1 MLEQLFGSRTRTKL
15 LRLFLMHPEKAF
27 FIRELTRLI
36 DTQIN
41 SVRREL
47 QNLLESG
54 IIKEV
59 ALTPEHP
66 TVEQR
71 SVPTKKIAK
80 KESTQTDKQPKKFFQ
95 VEQNFLLYHELRALF
110 FKSPRLLQQA
120 LERELGTLGTVN
132 YAVLTGFFVDRD
144 DTPIDLLIVGTILR
158 SRLAKLIHTF
168 EKEIE
173 HEINY
178 TTMTMDEFFYRKSI
192 IDRFLF
198 TILEG
203 KKIVIVDALPSQQ
216 KG

>member
-15 LRLFLMHPEKAF
+15 LRLFLMHPETAF

-54 IIKEV
+54 VIKEV
-59 ALTPEHP
+59 P
-66 TVEQR
+66 TNPNQQGEDSQK
-71 SVPTKKIAK
+71 PGIAK
-80 KESTQTDKQPKKFFQ
+80 GVKKKLPSLDKQPKKFFQ
-95 VEQNFLLYHELRALF
+95 ADQSFLLYAELRALF

-120 LERELGTLGTVN
+120 LERELNTLGTVN

-158 SRLAKLIHTF
+158 SRLAKLIHGF

-178 TTMTMDEFFYRKSI
+178 TTMTTEEFLYRKSV

-198 TILEG
+198 SILEG
-203 KKIVIVDALPSQQ
+203 KKIVVVDTLASAKP
-216 KG
+216 

>member
-47 QNLLESG
+47 QNLVEG
-54 IIKEV
+54 GVIKEV
-59 ALTPEHP
+59 
-66 TVEQR
+66 
-71 SVPTKKIAK
+71 SVADLEDTSASTGRGAK
-80 KESTQTDKQPKKFFQ
+80 KTKVVEKEKQPKKYFQ
-95 VEQNFLLYHELRALF
+95 VNPDFILYNELKSLF
-110 FKSPRLLQQA
+110 AKSPRLIQKA
-120 LERELGTLGTVN
+120 LEKEFESLGNVD

-144 DTPIDLLIVGTILR
+144 DTPVDLLIVGNILR

-178 TTMTMDEFFYRKSI
+178 STMTLEEFTYRKSI

-203 KKIVIVDALPSQQ
+203 KKIVIVDSISQS
-216 KG
+216 

>member
-15 LRLFLMHPEKAF
+15 LRLFLMNPEQSF
-27 FIRELTRLI
+27 FIRELTRII

-54 IIKEV
+54 IIKDV
-59 ALTPEHP
+59 SATDSSAPESK
-66 TVEQR
+66 VSSGGKGGR
-71 SVPTKKIAK
+71 RG
-80 KESTQTDKQPKKFFQ
+80 QTDKQPKKFFQ
-95 VEQNFLLYHELRALF
+95 VDQSFLLFHELRALF

-120 LERELGTLGTVN
+120 LERELNTLGTVN

-178 TTMTMDEFFYRKSI
+178 TTMTLDEFLYRKSI

-203 KKIVIVDALPSQQ
+203 KKIVIVEAIPAQQ
-216 KG
+216 KS

>member
-1 MLEQLFGSRTRTKL
+1 
-15 LRLFLMHPEKAF
+15 MHPEKAF
-27 FIRELTRLI
+27 FIRELTRII

-54 IIKEV
+54 VIKEV
-59 ALTPEHP
+59 
-66 TVEQR
+66 TVVSE
-71 SVPTKKIAK
+71 SGSEDPLPAATKKTGKKSSAK
-80 KESTQTDKQPKKFFQ
+80 SEKQPKKFFQ
-95 VEQNFLLYHELRALF
+95 ADLDFLLHAELRALF
-110 FKSPRLLQQA
+110 SRSPRLIQQA
-120 LERELGTLGTVN
+120 LERELSTLGTVD

-144 DTPIDLLIVGTILR
+144 DSPIDLLIVGSILR
-158 SRLAKLIHTF
+158 SRLAKLIHGF

-178 TTMTMDEFFYRKSI
+178 TTMTTEEFLYRRSI

-203 KKIVIVDALPSQQ
+203 KKVVVVDALPSQ
-216 KG
+216 KM

>member
-1 MLEQLFGSRTRTKL
+1 
-15 LRLFLMHPEKAF
+15 MHSEKAF

-47 QNLLESG
+47 QNLVEG
-54 IIKEV
+54 GVIKEV
-59 ALTPEHP
+59 SMSG
-66 TVEQR
+66 EQDDMIPLGR
-71 SVPTKKIAK
+71 GAK
-80 KESTQTDKQPKKFFQ
+80 KVKILAKEKQPKKFFQ
-95 VEQNFLLYHELRALF
+95 VNQEFVLFNELRALF
-110 FKSPRLLQQA
+110 AKSPRLLQKA
-120 LERELGTLGTVN
+120 LEKEFENLGNVE

-144 DTPIDLLIVGTILR
+144 DTPVDLLIVGNILR

-178 TTMTMDEFFYRKSI
+178 STMTLEEFTYRKSI

-203 KKIVIVDALPSQQ
+203 KKIVIVDSIAQS
-216 KG
+216 

>member
-15 LRLFLMHPEKAF
+15 LRLFLMHPETSF

-54 IIKEV
+54 IIKEIVSAPEAGSEV
-59 ALTPEHP
+59 A
-66 TVEQR
+66 EQKTSAR
-71 SVPTKKIAK
+71 KIVKKK
-80 KESTQTDKQPKKFFQ
+80 TNSEKQPKKFFQ
-95 VEQNFLLYHELRALF
+95 VDRDFLLYHELRALF
-110 FKSPRLLQQA
+110 NKSPRLLQQV
-120 LERELGTLGTVN
+120 LERELSELGTVN

-144 DTPIDLLIVGTILR
+144 DSPIDLLIVGTVLR
-158 SRLAKLIHTF
+158 SRLAKLIHGF

-178 TTMTMDEFFYRKSI
+178 TTMTTDEFLYRRSV

-203 KKIVIVDALPSQQ
+203 KKVVLVDTLPSQ
-216 KG
+216 KN

>member
-15 LRLFLMHPEKAF
+15 LRLFLMHPERAF

-54 IIKEV
+54 VIREV
-59 ALTPEHP
+59 AEASL
-66 TVEQR
+66 
-71 SVPTKKIAK
+71 VPTEDTIFEKKSPRAR
-80 KESTQTDKQPKKFFQ
+80 STTGDRQPKKFFQ
-95 VEQNFLLYHELRALF
+95 IDCGFILYGELRSLF
-110 FKSPRLLQQA
+110 AKSPRLLQGV
-120 LERELGTLGTVN
+120 LERELENLGTIE

-144 DTPIDLLIVGTILR
+144 DSPVDLLIVGSVLR
-158 SRLAKLIHTF
+158 SRLAKLIHRF

-173 HEINY
+173 REINY
-178 TTMTMDEFFYRKSI
+178 TTMTTEEFLYRKSI

-198 TILEG
+198 SILEG
-203 KKIVIVDALPSQQ
+203 KKIVLADTFS
-216 KG
+216 

>member
-1 MLEQLFGSRTRTKL
+1 MLEQLFGSRTRIKL
-15 LRLFLMHPEKAF
+15 LRLFLMHSEKAF

-47 QNLLESG
+47 QNLVEG
-54 IIKEV
+54 GVIKEV
-59 ALTPEHP
+59 SMSG
-66 TVEQR
+66 EQDDMIPLGR
-71 SVPTKKIAK
+71 GAK
-80 KESTQTDKQPKKFFQ
+80 KVKILAKEKQPKKFFQ
-95 VEQNFLLYHELRALF
+95 VNQEFVLFNELRALF
-110 FKSPRLLQQA
+110 AKSPRLLQKA
-120 LERELGTLGTVN
+120 LEKEFENLGNVE

-144 DTPIDLLIVGTILR
+144 DTPVDLLIVGNILR

-178 TTMTMDEFFYRKSI
+178 STMTLEEFTYRKSI

-203 KKIVIVDALPSQQ
+203 KKIVIVDSIAQS
-216 KG
+216 

>member
-15 LRLFLMHPEKAF
+15 LRLFLMHPDKAF

-47 QNLLESG
+47 QNLLASG
-54 IIKEV
+54 VIKEV
-59 ALTPEHP
+59 PFASSAPADEAI
-66 TVEQR
+66 
-71 SVPTKKIAK
+71 SFVPTKQLKAK
-80 KESTQTDKQPKKFFQ
+80 KAQTDKQPKKFFQ
-95 VEQNFLLYHELRALF
+95 ADQAFLLFHELRALF
-110 FKSPRLLQQA
+110 FKSPRLLQQT
-120 LERELGTLGTVN
+120 LERELNTLGTIH

-144 DTPIDLLIVGTILR
+144 DTPIDLLVVGTVLR
-158 SRLAKLIHTF
+158 SRLAKLIHGF

-178 TTMTMDEFFYRKSI
+178 TTMTTEEFLYRKSV

-203 KKIVIVDALPSQQ
+203 KKVVLVDTLSSQ
-216 KG
+216 K

>member
-15 LRLFLMHPEKAF
+15 LRLFLMHPETTF

-54 IIKEV
+54 VIKEIV
-59 ALTPEHP
+59 
-66 TVEQR
+66 
-71 SVPTKKIAK
+71 SVPESESDAADQQTSARKTTKKK
-80 KESTQTDKQPKKFFQ
+80 TTRSEKQPKKFFQ
-95 VEQNFLLYHELRALF
+95 VDRDFLLYHELRALF
-110 FKSPRLLQQA
+110 NKSPRLLQQV
-120 LERELGTLGTVN
+120 LERELSELGTVN

-144 DTPIDLLIVGTILR
+144 DSPVDLLIVGTVLR
-158 SRLAKLIHTF
+158 SRLAKLIHGF

-178 TTMTMDEFFYRKSI
+178 TTMTTDEFLYRRSV

-203 KKIVIVDALPSQQ
+203 KKVVLVDTLPSQ
-216 KG
+216 KN

>member
-15 LRLFLMHPEKAF
+15 LRLFLMHPETSF

-54 IIKEV
+54 VIKEV
-59 ALTPEHP
+59 IAGAPQASEQEGGAVVSKTLKKKTP
-66 TVEQR
+66 T
-71 SVPTKKIAK
+71 
-80 KESTQTDKQPKKFFQ
+80 TDKQPKKFFQ
-95 VEQNFLLYHELRALF
+95 ADQSFLLFNELRALF

-120 LERELGTLGTVN
+120 LERELNTLGSVQ

-158 SRLAKLIHTF
+158 SRLAKLIHGF

-178 TTMTMDEFFYRKSI
+178 TTMTTEEFLYRKSV

-198 TILEG
+198 SILEG
-203 KKIVIVDALPSQQ
+203 KKIVVVDTLQSAKQ
-216 KG
+216 

>member
-15 LRLFLMHPEKAF
+15 LRLFLMHSEKAF

-47 QNLLESG
+47 QNLVEG
-54 IIKEV
+54 GVIKEV
-59 ALTPEHP
+59 DMSDDQDTTRLSIKG
-66 TVEQR
+66 V
-71 SVPTKKIAK
+71 KKSK
-80 KESTQTDKQPKKFFQ
+80 TGEKEKQPKKYFQ
-95 VEQNFLLYHELRALF
+95 VNPDFLLYHELKALF
-110 FKSPRLLQQA
+110 AKSPRLLQKA
-120 LERELGTLGTVN
+120 LEKEFENLGSVE

-144 DTPIDLLIVGTILR
+144 DTPVDLLIVGNILR

-178 TTMTMDEFFYRKSI
+178 STMTLEEFVYRKSI

-203 KKIVIVDALPSQQ
+203 KKIVIVDSLAQ
-216 KG
+216 G